1 MLPNFG
7 TYGPAVVI
15 GAMINKGGIGY
26 GMTRYGWIAD
36 MVLGLE
42 VILANGETILIGRAG
57 ESGNHIRAISKM
69 DSSAGFARSVSPW
82 LPVRWGS
89 SAKFV
94 CAPSKPSANGCTI
107 TVTPSAAINCGKRR
121 TR

>member
-1 MLPNFG
+1 MRIHHALRQHGLMLPNFG

-42 VILANGETILIGRAG
+42 VILASGETIRLGALANQGHRH
-57 ESGNHIRAISKM
+57 SVRFRN
-69 DSSAGFARSVSPW
+69 GFI
-82 LPVRWGS
+82 LPDLLGLFHPRCRLHGYYQ
-89 SAKFV
+89 
-94 CAPSKPSANGCTI
+94 
-107 TVTPSAAINCGKRR
+107 
-121 TR
+121 

>member
-42 VILANGETILIGRAG
+42 VIFRQRRDHSARRAG
-57 ESGNHIRAISKM
+57 ESGHDIRAVSKM
-69 DSSAGFARSVSPW
+69 DSSAGFARPFH
-82 LPVRWGS
+82 P
-89 SAKFV
+89 
-94 CAPSKPSANGCTI
+94 
-107 TVTPSAAINCGKRR
+107 RR
-121 TR
+121 RFHGDHQ